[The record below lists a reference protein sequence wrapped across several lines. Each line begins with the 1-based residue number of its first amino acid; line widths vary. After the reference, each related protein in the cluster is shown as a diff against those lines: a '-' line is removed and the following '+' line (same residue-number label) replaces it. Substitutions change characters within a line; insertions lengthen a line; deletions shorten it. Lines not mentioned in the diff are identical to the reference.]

1 VTGPVSRAARGV
13 IRGIGAAAGRLALG
27 LAGAIVLT
35 GVLVAA
41 TMAFGV
47 TGLLA
52 VMGALLIAIGVAV
65 WRSEGSEGSSSGDGD

>member
-1 VTGPVSRAARGV
+1 MSRAARGV

-65 WRSEGSEGSSSGDGD
+65 WRSEGGKGSSSGDGD